1 MVYVLPGLIDEK
13 NNPLQGGAYVPIHMY
28 LMVAAQGRRC
38 SAGQLLVK
46 TFGWASKRM

>member
-1 MVYVLPGLIDEK
+1 MVYVLTGLIDEK
-13 NNPLQGGAYVPIHMY
+13 NNYLLRGAYRPIHMY
-28 LMVAAQGRRC
+28 LVVAAQGRRC